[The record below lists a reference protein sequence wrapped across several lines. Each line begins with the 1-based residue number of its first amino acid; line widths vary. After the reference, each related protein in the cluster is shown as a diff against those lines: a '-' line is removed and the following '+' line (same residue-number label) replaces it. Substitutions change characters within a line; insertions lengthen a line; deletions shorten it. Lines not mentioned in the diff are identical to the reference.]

1 MVLGKC
7 FLRGL
12 SCHQGDQGDQWCF
25 RCTPRTEEAE
35 SRGIVFPL
43 NSDSELQVL
52 LKMRNQGHWAPLLG
66 MYRKKLLPIK
76 ASGTKLNQC
85 PQLAGVLLSVAQWW
99 RVWKLHRWAGG
110 GDRAGDRL
118 GYVLVL
124 SGSPSEQEALA
135 HEELA
140 ELRTWSGW

>member
-1 MVLGKC
+1 MLPNTFPHLVMDK
-7 FLRGL
+7 FLPL
-12 SCHQGDQGDQWCF
+12 S
-25 RCTPRTEEAE
+25 E
-35 SRGIVFPL
+35 VFGSIFIL
-43 NSDSELQVL
+43 TAVSL
-52 LKMRNQGHWAPLLG
+52 APLLG

-110 GDRAGDRL
+110 GGRAGDRL